1 MEKQLHFSMC
11 DSKCRV
17 PSVCHLPSSKVHDQE
32 RMLVGDE
39 KHCQPPEHGMLCTG
53 PDTCMTFQH
62 HLLQLW
68 RALLQA
74 PWNTCGSMTFQS
86 TMNTIYCKLP
96 KWVRK
101 SDLHR
106 QGLIFSDIKKSGGGR
121 SLVLA
126 GQQCQAL
133 GWDLCTFSAFPSGS

>member
-11 DSKCRV
+11 DSKCRF

-32 RMLVGDE
+32 RMLVGHE

-74 PWNTCGSMTFQS
+74 LKHLRFHELSINHEYYLLQVTRMG
-86 TMNTIYCKLP
+86 
-96 KWVRK
+96 
-101 SDLHR
+101 
-106 QGLIFSDIKKSGGGR
+106 
-121 SLVLA
+121 A
-126 GQQCQAL
+126 
-133 GWDLCTFSAFPSGS
+133 